1 MAAEQVVVHKG
12 LEGIYFDTTRICHID
27 GQRGILLYRGYN
39 IHDLAA
45 NATYEEVCY
54 LLLHDRLPTKQEL
67 AEFDAALKAS
77 RTLPQPVMDVIRA
90 FKDGHP
96 MDVLRTA
103 VSALGTI
110 DPDVKDMSM
119 EANLRKGIRLI
130 AQFPTIVAAHE
141 RIRKGLE
148 PVPPREIGT
157 CCQLP
162 VDAQR

>member
-12 LEGIYFDTTRICHID
+12 LEGIHFDTTRICHID

-77 RTLPQPVMDVIRA
+77 RTLPQPVMDVIRT

-110 DPDVKDMSM
+110 DPDVKDMSRS
-119 EANLRKGIRLI
+119 EL
-130 AQFPTIVAAHE
+130 
-141 RIRKGLE
+141 
-148 PVPPREIGT
+148 
-157 CCQLP
+157 
-162 VDAQR
+162 AQRHPAHRSIPDNRCSPRTNSQRLGTSPASR